1 MKSKQAAKSPS
12 VTAPKSPGT
21 AQANTTPS
29 SPSLIQE
36 ILPLRQA
43 SREMVRELGFMQGV
57 FTPAGMPHSHCHTL
71 METELCG
78 ALSQNELSER
88 LCLEKS
94 TMSRIVAQLVAQ
106 GLLQV
111 ESDSVDKRR
120 NRVSLTPAGRAK
132 LEEIHRGANAQVLDA
147 LDQLSPDERAT
158 VLAGIRLYAK
168 ALQRARRQSPYTIEA
183 IAPADAA
190 GMAAVIR
197 KVMPEFGASG
207 PGFAIHDPEVDEMY
221 AAYQAPGC
229 AYFVVRRQGRVVG
242 GGGVAPLAGGDR
254 KTCELRKM
262 YFLPELR
269 GLGLGRKLMNRCLD
283 SARALGYSHC
293 YLETLESMKQA
304 RALYAKNGFEPLA
317 GPLGDTGHFGCDAW
331 YLKPLNG

>member
-1 MKSKQAAKSPS
+1 MKSTPQKAPS
-12 VTAPKSPGT
+12 GSVPKSPKM
-21 AQANTTPS
+21 AQPGSHSA
-29 SPSLIQE
+29 SPSLTQE
-36 ILPLRQA
+36 VLPLRQA

-71 METELCG
+71 MEAELYG

-106 GLLQV
+106 DLLQV
-111 ESDSVDKRR
+111 ESDSADKRR
-120 NRVSLTPAGRAK
+120 NRVSLTPSGRAK
-132 LEEIHRGANAQVLDA
+132 LAEIHSGANAQVRDA
-147 LDQLSPDERAT
+147 LDQLSPAERAT

-207 PGFAIHDPEVDEMY
+207 PGFAIHDSEVDEMY

-229 AYFVVRRQGRVVG
+229 AYFVVKRAGQVVG
-242 GGGVAPLAGGDR
+242 GGGVAPLAGGDGQI
-254 KTCELRKM
+254 CELRKM

-269 GLGLGRKLMNRCLD
+269 GLGLGQKLMNRCLD
-283 SARALGYSHC
+283 RARALGYSHC
-293 YLETLESMKQA
+293 YLETLAGMKQA

-331 YLKPLNG
+331 YLKPLKG